1 MIIRRKVSNAVAEG
15 RTVAKTR
22 AQIQFKVLAILTG
35 GDVGTNPSAE
45 DASDIDGY
53 IDSVVA
59 ELSADEIYIADPNAL
74 DDDIFVTFCKLVAD
88 AAAEQYG
95 LKSDP
100 KQAQYWR
107 NRIRSIK
114 RPRPGYGPQE
124 VEYY

>member
-1 MIIRRKVSNAVAEG
+1 
-15 RTVAKTR
+15 
-22 AQIQFKVLAILTG
+22 
-35 GDVGTNPSAE
+35 
-45 DASDIDGY
+45 
-53 IDSVVA
+53 
-59 ELSADEIYIADPNAL
+59 
-74 DDDIFVTFCKLVAD
+74 VTFCKLVAD